1 MGVEPVVTGPWSPL
15 SPAGVKVLLGGADR
29 PWLVAGGWAIDLF
42 VGRQT
47 RRHADIDVLVLRADQ
62 QLIQERLHDWQI
74 FAADPPGTLRRWR
87 PGETLPTSVHDIW
100 CRENAEG
107 PWRVQFM
114 IDDSDGSHWVS
125 RRDPRIR
132 MSLADTRRV
141 SPSGIPYL
149 APEVQLLYK
158 SRSPR
163 PKDEHDLHAT
173 IAHLGPAQRTV
184 APRRHRT
191 NLSDTPLAG
200 TADVLICR
208 LLVASSFDGSVRM
221 VSCRWLSTPR
231 TPQPSASRGNW
242 LAGRPMCGGT

>member
-1 MGVEPVVTGPWSPL
+1 MRAPCQAVFMGVEPVVTGPWSPL

-173 IAHLGPAQRTV
+173 IAHLGPAQRTWLHD
-184 APRRHRT
+184 AIALTSPTHPW
-191 NLSDTPLAG
+191 LE
-200 TADVLICR
+200 R
-208 LLVASSFDGSVRM
+208 LTS
-221 VSCRWLSTPR
+221 
-231 TPQPSASRGNW
+231 
-242 LAGRPMCGGT
+242 